1 MVVSGVEMVEVW
13 SRHSLL
19 RVGSTCEASKV
30 LVLFC
35 AAAKPST
42 RRVNSTVGVYM
53 MPGLR
58 FEEP

>member
-1 MVVSGVEMVEVW
+1 MKILEAR
-13 SRHSLL
+13 SRHSLFW
-19 RVGSTCEASKV
+19 VWSTCEASKV

-42 RRVNSTVGVYM
+42 RRVNSVVGVYM
-53 MPGLR
+53 IPGLR

>member
-1 MVVSGVEMVEVW
+1 VEMVEVW